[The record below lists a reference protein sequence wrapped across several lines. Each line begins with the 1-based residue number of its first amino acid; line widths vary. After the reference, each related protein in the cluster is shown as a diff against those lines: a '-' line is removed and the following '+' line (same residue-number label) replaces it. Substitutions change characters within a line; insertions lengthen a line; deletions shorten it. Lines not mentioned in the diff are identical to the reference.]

1 MVFVNANMVPSLIQW
16 VRRIWP
22 ASQSLRNFAYCICT
36 GVFLA
41 LYSFSGK
48 ICPVLG
54 TSNQD
59 SNLNEIYQFL
69 QSLYVFSLP
78 SYNMTKVLPNSLKVS
93 HLQSHF
99 KNGHLRENSP
109 NVFKIAGNF
118 LPHFLLCHYLPIMY
132 QRKCTPPLQPFESAQ
147 IIRPCSWLSCF

>member
-16 VRRIWP
+16 VRQILP

-78 SYNMTKVLPNSLKVS
+78 SYNMTKVLPNSLKLVIYKVIS
-93 HLQSHF
+93 
-99 KNGHLRENSP
+99 KWSP
-109 NVFKIAGNF
+109 
-118 LPHFLLCHYLPIMY
+118 
-132 QRKCTPPLQPFESAQ
+132 QRKQSKCIQNCWQFSPSFSSLPLPANNVSEEMHS
-147 IIRPCSWLSCF
+147 SSSTL